1 MKILTAILLSI
12 SLQGCGLF
20 SKKPELPAITPQVV
34 TIDQYLLEPCP
45 GIDEELDI
53 NGFESIQLIHA
64 DLLSMYVTCAKKQA
78 GGVVLLKKFGNI
90 K

>member
-1 MKILTAILLSI
+1 MKILTTILLAVA
-12 SLQGCGLF
+12 LQGCGLF
-20 SKKPELPAITPQVV
+20 SKKPELPAITPEVV

-45 GIDEELDI
+45 EIDTTAEI
-53 NGFESIQLIHA
+53 TGFESVLVVHS